1 VHRARTKRKKK
12 PRFNGERHFFS
23 LHSGSGDNVVIRE
36 RDRKRISVS
45 TMGRRSHCVR
55 EIRSA
60 ECERIGSPGCDLR
73 IESFQ
78 NRLLFLLFFLA
89 SSQRGPLDNDSDRVH
104 EKKYMCA
111 QLLHTH
117 THARE
122 MSHSHRPRHRLSL
135 ETFQF
140 G

>member
-1 VHRARTKRKKK
+1 MHEGKEKK
-12 PRFNGERHFFS
+12 PVSTATKFFS
-23 LHSGSGDNVVIRE
+23 LYSGSGDNVVIRE

-78 NRLLFLLFFLA
+78 NRLLFLLFFWH
-89 SSQRGPLDNDSDRVH
+89 RHKEVH
-104 EKKYMCA
+104 LTTTATVFTKKNTCVYNFC
-111 QLLHTH
+111 TH
-117 THARE
+117 IRTR
-122 MSHSHRPRHRLSL
+122 MKCPIVIVPVTDYVWKLFNL
-135 ETFQF
+135 VK
-140 G
+140 